1 MNPNSMQQLFQWR
14 NEILSKI
21 NVGVYFPIV
30 VIGNKTDLKV
40 EYCIKQKEKEND
52 IHNSSYPWSK
62 IPSDI
67 DKKID
72 SRYEES
78 EKARLAILQWCR
90 NNSYSHFEA
99 SAKKNVGVK
108 EAILAISVKALRAS
122 VINEKKGYYGPQ
134 GKKIDLENL
143 YISETKGLIKK
154 FWDFLAV
161 G

>member
-1 MNPNSMQQLFQWR
+1 MNPNSMQQLFRWR

-30 VIGNKTDLKV
+30 VIGSKIDLKV
-40 EYCIKQKEKEND
+40 DYCIKQKDKEND
-52 IHNSSYPWSK
+52 FHNISYAWSK
-62 IPSDI
+62 IPSVLDE
-67 DKKID
+67 KIN

-90 NNSYSHFEA
+90 DNSYSHFDA
-99 SAKKNVGVK
+99 SAKTNIGVK
-108 EAILAISVKALRAS
+108 EAILVISAKALRAS
-122 VINEKKGYYGPQ
+122 VINEKKGCYGPQ

-143 YISETKGLIKK
+143 YTLETKGLLKK
-154 FWDFLAV
+154 FWDFLVV